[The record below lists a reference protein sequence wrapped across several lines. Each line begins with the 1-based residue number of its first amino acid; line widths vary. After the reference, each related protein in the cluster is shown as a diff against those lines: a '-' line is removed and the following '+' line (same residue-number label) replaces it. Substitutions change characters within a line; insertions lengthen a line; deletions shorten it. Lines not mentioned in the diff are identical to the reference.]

1 MKANDAQ
8 TRAQEAEY
16 AFPYHYLPVVSGR
29 KFSATRH
36 WDWGFRYLGGMQLAL
51 DQLAN
56 TPFDSLI
63 DIGCGDGRFLR
74 EVAGRYPGRKLLGVD
89 ASERAVRLAQA
100 LNPDLEYRALD
111 VVQDRLPERF
121 DAVTLI
127 EVIEHIPPAGLPE
140 FLRAVADTLAEDGRL
155 VLTVPHRNKAL
166 IEKHYQHF
174 TGAQLEALLAPHFSD
189 IRLIPFD
196 VPAKRAPA
204 MWLIERLL
212 GAKGKWFLFTQ
223 RRVLHLLYRLYLK
236 RYLYAPDEARC
247 ERIAAVCVKK
257 PSAA

>member
-1 MKANDAQ
+1 MRPDDRQ
-8 TRAQEAEY
+8 TRAQEGEY
-16 AFPYHYLPVVSGR
+16 AFPYHYIPTLKGS
-29 KFSATRH
+29 KFSSTRH

-51 DQLAN
+51 DQLADAK
-56 TPFDSLI
+56 FAALI

-74 EVAGRYPGRKLLGVD
+74 EVAAHYPAKRLLGVD
-89 ASERAVRLAQA
+89 ASERAVRLANA

-111 VVQDRLPERF
+111 IVKDGVPEKF
-121 DAVTLI
+121 DAATLI

-140 FLRAVADTLAEDGRL
+140 FIGVVAGVLSDGGRL

-189 IRLIPFD
+189 IHLIPFD

-212 GAKGKWFLFTQ
+212 GAKGKWFLLTNA
-223 RRVLHLLYRLYLK
+223 RLLYLFYRLYLK
-236 RYLYAPDEARC
+236 RYLYAGSETRC
-247 ERIAAVCVKK
+247 ERIAVVGTKK
-257 PSAA
+257 PK